1 MDENWTLIGAL
12 AAGTFAI
19 RFAGA
24 RLGQAIP
31 THGAAARALNA
42 LPGCLIVSLV
52 AFSMLTGVWKEWA
65 AGAVALAVAV
75 VGRNVPL
82 TMAFGIAAI
91 WALRH
96 FA

>member
-1 MDENWTLIGAL
+1 MDEGWTLIGAL

-19 RFAGA
+19 RFVGA

-31 THGAAARALNA
+31 THGAAACALNA

-52 AFSMLTGVWKEWA
+52 AVSMLAGGWREWTAGVL
-65 AGAVALAVAV
+65 ALAAAIIS
-75 VGRNVPL
+75 RNVPV
-82 TMAFGIAAI
+82 TMAFGIAAV

-96 FA
+96 WA

>member
-1 MDENWTLIGAL
+1 MDEGWTLIGAL
-12 AAGTFAI
+12 AAGTFVI

-31 THGAAARALNA
+31 TEGATARALNA

-52 AFSMLTGVWKEWA
+52 AVSMLTGGWREWA
-65 AGAVALAVAV
+65 AGAFALAVAAV
-75 VGRNVPL
+75 ARNVPV

-96 FA
+96 WA